1 MAEFV
6 VVVFV
11 VSISTSSALNTGRS
25 SSPTKS
31 DYQFSLP
38 DTLCY
43 QLSSLAAPPVR
54 SRSPY
59 RKSWDGDVNARTRSP
74 LNSKRLVNSSPRR
87 RGADLASFS
96 PNRLRASSPDIH
108 TAAAASRFA
117 RHRSPDSYRRSPDR
131 SRLKSM
137 SPARL
142 NSPDRLPRG
151 QFSSV
156 PRFELYG
163 NTSEN
168 AYSRADTS
176 AYYEHSD
183 GGAYLPYKSYSHPE
197 KPYSSSGS
205 GGGGG
210 VSTSDY
216 RPATWANTRELAS
229 AADKIM
235 EKYYPRSDSTA
246 ARVIDSAQS
255 DSKVSGKSSADNS
268 SGANQSGDDVIGG
281 GLTPMRL
288 SRSDSM
294 QTEQFDIVDKLRAQ
308 HEQQQQQA
316 AAAEAG
322 DNSINSGTG
331 SAAAGG
337 GGELE
342 QHDDGAGSVTSQKSA
357 AHDDVASLSA
367 SDLSSSAHSGKR
379 MTSSTVNPSS
389 AATAA
394 LLVSHDND
402 DDDSRQSTPRA
413 RDQQQPRVYQRSES
427 SNKGDMSKVRF
438 VFVKKKLDISMALC
452 IGIM

>member
-1 MAEFV
+1 
-6 VVVFV
+6 
-11 VSISTSSALNTGRS
+11 
-25 SSPTKS
+25 
-31 DYQFSLP
+31 
-38 DTLCY
+38 
-43 QLSSLAAPPVR
+43 
-54 SRSPY
+54 
-59 RKSWDGDVNARTRSP
+59 
-74 LNSKRLVNSSPRR
+74 
-87 RGADLASFS
+87 
-96 PNRLRASSPDIH
+96 
-108 TAAAASRFA
+108 
-117 RHRSPDSYRRSPDR
+117 
-131 SRLKSM
+131 M

-168 AYSRADTS
+168 AYSRADSS
-176 AYYEHSD
+176 AYYDHSD

-197 KPYSSSGS
+197 KPYSSIGS

-210 VSTSDY
+210 VSTADY
-216 RPATWANTRELAS
+216 RPATWSNTRELAS

-268 SGANQSGDDVIGG
+268 SGANQSGDDIIGG

-308 HEQQQQQA
+308 HEQQQQA

-389 AATAA
+389 AAAAA

-438 VFVKKKLDISMALC
+438 VFVQKVVLLILVDLHHHVESVLI
-452 IGIM
+452 